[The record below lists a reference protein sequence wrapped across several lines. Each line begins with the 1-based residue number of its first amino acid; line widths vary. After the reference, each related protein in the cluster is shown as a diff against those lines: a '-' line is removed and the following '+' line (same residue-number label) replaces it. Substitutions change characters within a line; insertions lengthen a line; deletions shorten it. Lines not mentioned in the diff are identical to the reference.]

1 MRARQKISAVALVL
15 LLGAVVYGL
24 IRTTEPPAAS
34 SPQDKGK
41 HGVPSRVPLVD
52 QSPLKTAQHLAQLAT
67 TPEKRPLAEE
77 ALLLQARECDRA
89 FARGLRDVLDN
100 PHALR
105 PDVN

>member
-34 SPQDKGK
+34 SSQDNGK

-52 QSPLKTAQHLAQLAT
+52 QSPLKTAQQLAQLAT
-67 TPEKRPLAEE
+67 TPEERPLAEE
-77 ALLLQARECDRA
+77 ALRLPDRELDLS
-89 FARGLRDVLDN
+89 FAASLRSPAQNPPLHN
-100 PHALR
+100 PHTT
-105 PDVN
+105 